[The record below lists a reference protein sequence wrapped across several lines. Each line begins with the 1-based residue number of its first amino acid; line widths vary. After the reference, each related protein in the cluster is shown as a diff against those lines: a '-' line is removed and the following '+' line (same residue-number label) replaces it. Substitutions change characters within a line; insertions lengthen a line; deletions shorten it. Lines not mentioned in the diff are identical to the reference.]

1 MDRSVAGWIA
11 IGAVAGL
18 WGVWALG
25 TAGGVI
31 LPGLLSAV
39 ALTCAADRVLRDRVM
54 RWIDRAFSASSLRAT
69 LILIGAMMLWQLVGV
84 ELALLMAGDV
94 LAYVEV
100 LAAVSL
106 IAANTRLGPIRARL
120 VRRLDGLRGEVVV
133 RFIRASRAIRTVRPP
148 RFGSPPRD
156 DEDGAGAPAFA

>member
-1 MDRSVAGWIA
+1 MDRSVTVWIA
-11 IGAVAGL
+11 IGAAAVL
-18 WGVWALG
+18 WGLAAFG
-25 TAGGVI
+25 AGGGLF
-31 LPGLLSAV
+31 LPALSSTV
-39 ALTCAADRVLRDRVM
+39 ALACAADAGIRDRVLRWVL
-54 RWIDRAFSASSLRAT
+54 RAFSGSSLRAT

-106 IAANTRLGPIRARL
+106 IAANTRLAPVRARL

-156 DEDGAGAPAFA
+156 DEDGAGARAFA

>member
-1 MDRSVAGWIA
+1 MDRSVTVWIA
-11 IGAVAGL
+11 IGAAAVL
-18 WGVWALG
+18 WGLAAFGTGGGLFLPALSS
-25 TAGGVI
+25 T
-31 LPGLLSAV
+31 V
-39 ALTCAADRVLRDRVM
+39 ALACAADAGIRDRVLRWVL
-54 RWIDRAFSASSLRAT
+54 RAFSGSSLRAT

-94 LAYVEV
+94 LAYAEV

-106 IAANTRLGPIRARL
+106 IAANTRLAPVRARL

-148 RFGSPPRD
+148 RFGSPPHD

>member
-1 MDRSVAGWIA
+1 MNRSVAVWFALAGVTALWALFA
-11 IGAVAGL
+11 IGA
-18 WGVWALG
+18 
-25 TAGGVI
+25 GGGAF
-31 LPGLLSAV
+31 LPGLVGVV
-39 ALTCAADRVLRDRVM
+39 ALACAADRALRDRVM
-54 RWIDRAFSASSLRAT
+54 RWIDRAFSGSSLRAT

-94 LAYVEV
+94 LAYAEV

-106 IAANTRLGPIRARL
+106 IAANTRLAPVRARL

-148 RFGSPPRD
+148 RFGSPPHD

>member
-1 MDRSVAGWIA
+1 MDRSVAVWIA

-18 WGVWALG
+18 WAIG
-25 TAGGVI
+25 TGGGVI
-31 LPGLLSAV
+31 LPGLLCAV
-39 ALTCAADRVLRDRVM
+39 ALACAADGGLRDRVV
-54 RWIDRAFSASSLRAT
+54 RWIDCAFSGSSLRAT

-106 IAANTRLGPIRARL
+106 IAANTRLAPVKARL
-120 VRRLDGLRGEVVV
+120 VRRLDGLRGKVVV
-133 RFIRASRAIRTVRPP
+133 GFIRASRAIRTVRPP
-148 RFGSPPRD
+148 RFGCPSRD

>member
-1 MDRSVAGWIA
+1 LDRSVAGWIA

-106 IAANTRLGPIRARL
+106 IAANTRLGPVRARL

-148 RFGSPPRD
+148 GFGSPPRD
-156 DEDGAGAPAFA
+156 DEGGAGAPAFA

>member
-1 MDRSVAGWIA
+1 M
-11 IGAVAGL
+11 
-18 WGVWALG
+18 
-25 TAGGVI
+25 
-31 LPGLLSAV
+31 
-39 ALTCAADRVLRDRVM
+39 
-54 RWIDRAFSASSLRAT
+54 
-69 LILIGAMMLWQLVGV
+69 ILIGAMMLWQLVGV

-94 LAYVEV
+94 LAYAEV

-106 IAANTRLGPIRARL
+106 IAANTRLAPVRARL

-156 DEDGAGAPAFA
+156 DEDGAGARAFA